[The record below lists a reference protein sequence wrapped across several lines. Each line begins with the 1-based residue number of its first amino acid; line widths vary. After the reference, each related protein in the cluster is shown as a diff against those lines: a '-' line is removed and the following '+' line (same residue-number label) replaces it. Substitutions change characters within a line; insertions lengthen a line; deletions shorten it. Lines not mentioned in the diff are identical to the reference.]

1 MALQLVVFHWF
12 IMPLSSPVLIQL
24 GILLIELVILKWA
37 WRLKVGPKYGGY
49 IRENV
54 GKELRVLTWMV

>member
-1 MALQLVVFHWF
+1 VA
-12 IMPLSSPVLIQL
+12 
-24 GILLIELVILKWA
+24 LIELVILKWA
-37 WRLKVGPKYGGY
+37 WRLKVGPKYEGY

>member
-24 GILLIELVILKWA
+24 GILSCHYLILTIIRA
-37 WRLKVGPKYGGY
+37 ITNKVEF
-49 IRENV
+49 IV
-54 GKELRVLTWMV
+54 GSRQIMAHCIQFDT